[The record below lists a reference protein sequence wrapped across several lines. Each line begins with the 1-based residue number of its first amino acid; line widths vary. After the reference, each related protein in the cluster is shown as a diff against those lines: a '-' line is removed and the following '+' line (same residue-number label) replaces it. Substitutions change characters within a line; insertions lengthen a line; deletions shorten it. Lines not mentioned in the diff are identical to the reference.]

1 MKITQKGYFRD
12 FISDFGP
19 SQKNSE
25 KSPVSVKKTRT
36 HSKWVIDGCS
46 HFFLLKHKDVN
57 SGKMNPP
64 EKNFLF
70 GHLSFFYADFH
81 QLNIKIFILTIS
93 YNHITGLRIL
103 FPVYTFHFL
112 SSSCVCSSEG
122 LPAIWGLPVSESTI
136 LKSHSPSDLWSW
148 KTHFLMGGGE
158 VSLEPCL
165 SAAGGGG
172 QGPKQHLFVEINYIC
187 IPHIQI
193 YAKLWENKCLRYLLV
208 SAILSAHLTLY
219 LRLSLIK

>member
-19 SQKNSE
+19 TQKNSE

-112 SSSCVCSSEG
+112 SSSCVCSSE
-122 LPAIWGLPVSESTI
+122 AVIFAFHIYKSMQNCEKINVWGT
-136 LKSHSPSDLWSW
+136 
-148 KTHFLMGGGE
+148 FLFR
-158 VSLEPCL
+158 PFC
-165 SAAGGGG
+165 
-172 QGPKQHLFVEINYIC
+172 P
-187 IPHIQI
+187 
-193 YAKLWENKCLRYLLV
+193 
-208 SAILSAHLTLY
+208 
-219 LRLSLIK
+219 LI

>member
-136 LKSHSPSDLWSW
+136 LKSHSPS
-148 KTHFLMGGGE
+148 
-158 VSLEPCL
+158 
-165 SAAGGGG
+165 
-172 QGPKQHLFVEINYIC
+172 N
-187 IPHIQI
+187 
-193 YAKLWENKCLRYLLV
+193 
-208 SAILSAHLTLY
+208 
-219 LRLSLIK
+219 LSLCKIVRK

>member
-122 LPAIWGLPVSESTI
+122 LPAIWGLPVSVSTT
-136 LKSHSPSDLWSW
+136 LKVTLQTTSEVGRLSPGAYNFPADFPLSHPFPFFYENYFRTLSLR
-148 KTHFLMGGGE
+148 GGG
-158 VSLEPCL
+158 VF
-165 SAAGGGG
+165 AG
-172 QGPKQHLFVEINYIC
+172 KVVHLQV
-187 IPHIQI
+187 
-193 YAKLWENKCLRYLLV
+193 
-208 SAILSAHLTLY
+208 
-219 LRLSLIK
+219 

>member
-136 LKSHSPSDLWSW
+136 FKSQFASLAYISMQNYEKINVWG
-148 KTHFLMGGGE
+148 TFLFR
-158 VSLEPCL
+158 PFC
-165 SAAGGGG
+165 
-172 QGPKQHLFVEINYIC
+172 PFI
-187 IPHIQI
+187 
-193 YAKLWENKCLRYLLV
+193 
-208 SAILSAHLTLY
+208 
-219 LRLSLIK
+219 

>member
-19 SQKNSE
+19 TQKNSE

-148 KTHFLMGGGE
+148 KTHFMMGGG
-158 VSLEPCL
+158 P
-165 SAAGGGG
+165 
-172 QGPKQHLFVEINYIC
+172 GPKTTFVCRN
-187 IPHIQI
+187 Q
-193 YAKLWENKCLRYLLV
+193 
-208 SAILSAHLTLY
+208 LY
-219 LRLSLIK
+219 LHSTYTNLCKIVRK

>member
-19 SQKNSE
+19 TQKNSE

-122 LPAIWGLPVSESTI
+122 LLAIWGLPVSESTI
-136 LKSHSPSDLWSW
+136 FKSQSPSDLWSW
-148 KTHFLMGGGE
+148 STHAGGGRGRWRVEGGGE
-158 VSLEPCL
+158 
-165 SAAGGGG
+165 GGGAG
-172 QGPKQHLFVEINYIC
+172 KCTKSYYKNLTKRRYKQRPLCTLFSEIC
-187 IPHIQI
+187 S
-193 YAKLWENKCLRYLLV
+193 L
-208 SAILSAHLTLY
+208 LTL
-219 LRLSLIK
+219 LELWVEGEWVKD

>member
-1 MKITQKGYFRD
+1 M
-12 FISDFGP
+12 
-19 SQKNSE
+19 
-25 KSPVSVKKTRT
+25 SVKKTRT

-122 LPAIWGLPVSESTI
+122 LPAIWGLPVSVSTT
-136 LKSHSPSDLWSW
+136 LKVTLQPTS
-148 KTHFLMGGGE
+148 KVG
-158 VSLEPCL
+158 CL
-165 SAAGGGG
+165 SQGVCIHLHTIFSQPFLIPPPFLWWSLFSHTFWEGGSVSCKRWLLWRRVGG
-172 QGPKQHLFVEINYIC
+172 R
-187 IPHIQI
+187 
-193 YAKLWENKCLRYLLV
+193 NKPLL
-208 SAILSAHLTLY
+208 S
-219 LRLSLIK
+219 

>member
-1 MKITQKGYFRD
+1 M
-12 FISDFGP
+12 
-19 SQKNSE
+19 
-25 KSPVSVKKTRT
+25 SVKKTRT

-122 LPAIWGLPVSESTI
+122 LPAIWGLPVSVSTTLKVI
-136 LKSHSPSDLWSW
+136 LQPTSEVCRQCQGPWRCTFLCPPPHSSQRTFILH
-148 KTHFLMGGGE
+148 TF
-158 VSLEPCL
+158 
-165 SAAGGGG
+165 G
-172 QGPKQHLFVEINYIC
+172 QGGVAKKFSPTDKPIKTCQLFRSTKGEPN
-187 IPHIQI
+187 
-193 YAKLWENKCLRYLLV
+193 
-208 SAILSAHLTLY
+208 
-219 LRLSLIK
+219 